1 MTNKTSRRGFT
12 LVEILIV
19 VVILGI
25 LAAIVVPQFGNATTS
40 SKISSV
46 QANLQLLRSQLD
58 VFKVQHNDTPPPV
71 TSFWALLTT
80 WTDTTGNT
88 TASANSTNYPWGPYF
103 SIAAPNPFNGMTGI
117 SSNASSTGD
126 GWYYNAAGQG
136 YLIYVRDTNGNSITT
151 Y

>member
-1 MTNKTSRRGFT
+1 MATKLVRRGFT

-25 LAAIVVPQFGNATTS
+25 LAAIIVPQFGNATTNS
-40 SKISSV
+40 RVSAVK
-46 QANLQLLRSQLD
+46 ANLQLLRSQID
-58 VFKVQHNDTPPPV
+58 VFKVQHNDIPPA
-71 TSFWALLTT
+71 TTNFWTLLTT

-88 TASANSTNYPWGPYF
+88 TAASNATNYPWGPYF
-103 SIAAPNPFNGMTGI
+103 SNPAPNPFNGMTGV
-117 SSNASSTGD
+117 SSNPTSTSD
-126 GWYYNAAGQG
+126 GWYYNATGQG